1 MPTDRLAPPAHPD
14 AGIPDLIHSLAS
26 DVKRL
31 AADEVQLARIE
42 VKGAVRDGARG
53 ALWFAVAFGVAVIA
67 AIALTVALVAGVAAL
82 IGDNYWLGALIV
94 GIAQIGVGA
103 WLVKRG
109 MATFGASDRDERDE

>member
-1 MPTDRLAPPAHPD
+1 M
-14 AGIPDLIHSLAS
+14 
-26 DVKRL
+26 
-31 AADEVQLARIE
+31 
-42 VKGAVRDGARG
+42 RDGARG

-82 IGDNYWLGALIV
+82 VGDNFWLGALVV

-109 MATFGASDRDERDE
+109 LTKFGTSERDDRDD